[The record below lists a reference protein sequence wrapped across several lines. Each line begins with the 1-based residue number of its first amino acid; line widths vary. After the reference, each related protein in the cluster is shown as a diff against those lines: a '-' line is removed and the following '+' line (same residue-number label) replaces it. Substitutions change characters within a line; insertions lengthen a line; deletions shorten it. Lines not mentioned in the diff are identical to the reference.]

1 MTSGHHHSHRPVR
14 TRDESQSPISEL
26 DRSLEPAPPAP
37 IAATAENEQ
46 YDENEQ

>member
-1 MTSGHHHSHRPVR
+1 MTSGPPSFARPVR
-14 TRDESQSPISEL
+14 TRDENQPPIGEL